1 MSVNINDFELKVTE
15 DKLGPLQYTNFKS
28 NLMQVRKWECLLD
41 AIEQSTE
48 RDIFISVFSLSF
60 NYKAIFQVCNSG
72 HRAFQEAHVQMFAIK
87 KNTDG
92 LPVSMKDVVKI
103 LVNGDRMMMEKT
115 LPRALG
121 RIKDI
126 ADNCHQSAQSV
137 ERKFELTQE
146 QISKLLEIC
155 FESKA
160 EYEKDKEELEIQKEQ
175 AELNKEILK
184 KREKEQEEKVK
195 KFDKELEKRVKAY
208 DEAMSAVPNG
218 WNLIGMNAVEGLLNA
233 VPNAVNGVASAIASG
248 GSMGKMGLLYAKNA
262 TESALNSVAS
272 NLPSI
277 GRTQEEDH
285 LIDVPAQLSQ
295 GDIDLLRVFAT
306 TIPDQINIL
315 MERMEDVGKKA
326 EDLSIFK
333 PILILIPSGINK

>member
-1 MSVNINDFELKVTE
+1 
-15 DKLGPLQYTNFKS
+15 
-28 NLMQVRKWECLLD
+28 
-41 AIEQSTE
+41 
-48 RDIFISVFSLSF
+48 
-60 NYKAIFQVCNSG
+60 
-72 HRAFQEAHVQMFAIK
+72 MFAIK

-315 MERMEDVGKKA
+315 MERMEDDGKKA